1 MSTPGAGS
9 APRPPAGYGV
19 TLAVCLPRD
28 ALSVP
33 VIRRLVRHALD
44 EVGVLDQISNDIAV
58 ALTEAC
64 ANVLDHAGPGD
75 AYEVTVTIGP
85 ERCELRVVDVGR
97 GFDHAAVTAAA
108 GERNDHISERGRGLG
123 LMQALVDHIELLS
136 EPEAGTLVHLV
147 KQLAFDDDAPARRL
161 LFQALHNTTAAA
173 DSPRAD
179 GEPYPSSGDG
189 VQEAFVAGDAQR
201 DGHGQDDADHG
212 DRGREHGL
220 DGDECR
226 QA

>member
-1 MSTPGAGS
+1 MNAPAGS
-9 APRPPAGYGV
+9 AEPRPPAGYGV

-44 EVGVLDQISNDIAV
+44 EVGVLEHVSDDIAV

-75 AYEVTVTIGP
+75 AYEVAVTIGP

-97 GFDHAAVTAAA
+97 GFDHTAVAVAKEDS
-108 GERNDHISERGRGLG
+108 GDHIAERGRGLG
-123 LMQALVDHIELLS
+123 LMRALVDHIELVS

-147 KQLAFDDDAPARRL
+147 KELAFDDDAPARRL
-161 LFQALHNTTAAA
+161 LFQALHNAPAGVGPA
-173 DSPRAD
+173 PEEDD
-179 GEPYPSSGDG
+179 PYPKGE
-189 VQEAFVAGDAQR
+189 VQITKT
-201 DGHGQDDADHG
+201 
-212 DRGREHGL
+212 
-220 DGDECR
+220 
-226 QA
+226 

>member
-1 MSTPGAGS
+1 MSASGMDP

-28 ALSVP
+28 AMSVP

-44 EVGVLDQISNDIAV
+44 EVGVLEQISNDIAV

-97 GFDHAAVTAAA
+97 GFDHAAVSAAA
-108 GERNDHISERGRGLG
+108 GDSDDHISERGRGLG
-123 LMQALVDHIELLS
+123 LMHALVDHIELLS

-161 LFQALHNTTAAA
+161 LFQALHNTTPTAY
-173 DSPRAD
+173 SPRAD
-179 GEPYPSSGDG
+179 DDTYPSSGGG
-189 VQEAFVAGDAQR
+189 VQETFVTGDP
-201 DGHGQDDADHG
+201 
-212 DRGREHGL
+212 
-220 DGDECR
+220 
-226 QA
+226 